1 MTGAKNKQYLCL
13 NKYSLHDIEDMHENG
28 FTDVHV

>member
-13 NKYSLHDIEDMHENG
+13 NKYSLHDIEDMYENG
-28 FTDVHV
+28 FTVLHV